1 MEKVLKDIYDAE
13 RQADEI
19 VEAAQKEAAEH
30 LRTYLAE
37 AQTEQKW
44 EQAFTK
50 TQYKLANAAHLARH
64 QIAEGKS
71 EPMDFDR
78 L

>member
-1 MEKVLKDIYDAE
+1 MVTPAIHTIVKMLE
-13 RQADEI
+13 RLP
-19 VEAAQKEAAEH
+19 EAAQKDAAEH
-30 LRTYLAE
+30 LRAYLSE
-37 AQTEQKW
+37 AQDEQKW

-50 TQYKLANAAHLARH
+50 MQYKLANAAHLARH